1 MSDPAP
7 PTDAPRPDD
16 ERTGLWI
23 AFNRVGGIGPA
34 RLATLLDLCGGRIEA
49 AWRAP
54 VHTLRDAHIDRS
66 AIEKML
72 DLRRTLD
79 PAREVERLRRAG
91 VRACTWDDADYP
103 AALRT
108 IDRPPYVLFVRG
120 ELRPTDEV
128 AVAVV
133 GTRHASTYG
142 REVAHTLAT
151 ALAQSGVTVVSGLA
165 LGVDTVAHRAALD
178 AGGRTLAVLGSGVDQ
193 IYPAQNRALGEQ
205 VIGQGALISD
215 YPLGTRPEAR
225 NFPPRN
231 RLISGLSKAVVIVEA
246 GERSGALITAE
257 FAAEQGREVFAVPGS
272 ILNAGSAGCNR
283 LIREG
288 ATPLL
293 AVDDLL
299 AYLDLERTGAQ
310 RAARAAIPAEPQEA
324 ALLAHL
330 GLEPRHMDE
339 IVRAAGMPPAA
350 VGSLLAILEIKGL
363 VRQPT
368 PLYYVRA

>member
-1 MSDPAP
+1 M
-7 PTDAPRPDD
+7 D
-16 ERTGLWI
+16 ERTGLWV

-34 RLATLLDLCGGRIEA
+34 RLAALLDQCGGHIEA

-54 VHTLRDAHIDRS
+54 VQLLRDAHIDRT
-66 AIEKML
+66 AIEKL
-72 DLRRTLD
+72 LELRRTFD
-79 PAREVERLRRAG
+79 PAREVERLQQAG
-91 VRACTWDDADYP
+91 VRAYTWDDADYP

-108 IDRPPYVLFVRG
+108 IDRPPTVLYVRG
-120 ELRPTDEV
+120 CLLPEDET

-142 REVAHTLAT
+142 REVAHAVAG
-151 ALAQSGVTVVSGLA
+151 ALAQRGVTVVSGLA
-165 LGVDTVAHRAALD
+165 LGVDTVAHRSALD

-215 YPLGTRPEAR
+215 FPLGTRPEAR

-231 RLISGLSKAVVIVEA
+231 RIISGLSKAVVIVEA

-293 AVDDLL
+293 TVDDLL
-299 AYLDLERTGAQ
+299 DYLDLARVGAQ
-310 RAARAAIPAEPQEA
+310 RAARAAIPTEPQES
-324 ALLAHL
+324 ALLAFV

-339 IVRAAGMPPAA
+339 IVRAAGMPSAT